1 MFNLFNTRVMK
12 SNLLRWSCLLSLGL
26 LATWLSACSEED
38 GPSQKGDVEFEI
50 TDAPIDDPSVEG
62 VFVTIADVKVDGQS
76 ISGFT
81 KTTID
86 LKAYQEGNTKA
97 LGNAQLDAKTYSNIL
112 LVLDLDEDAN
122 GNGPGCYVLS
132 DNGTKYKLKNT
143 TTGTYELA
151 VSDSW
156 EVAGNTTNEIVMDFD
171 LRKSIRYDE
180 NSAIQFQFVSDNELK
195 SAVRVVSK
203 SNAGM
208 IKGSYN
214 ESVSPNADKVIVYAY
229 KKGTF
234 NTNKET
240 QGDILFA
247 NAVTS
252 AEVKSGLTG
261 TSYTLAL
268 LEEGEYELHFAAH
281 SENASGKLA
290 FDTMLA
296 SETKLNGSVKDF
308 VEVTGGVTLNLS
320 TSISGILN

>member
-1 MFNLFNTRVMK
+1 MNFNLLK
-12 SNLLRWSCLLSLGL
+12 WSCLVTIG
-26 LATWLSACSEED
+26 LSAIWFSACNEED
-38 GPSQKGDVEFEI
+38 GPSQKGDVDFEI
-50 TDAPIDDPSVEG
+50 TDAPIDDSSVKG

-76 ISGFT
+76 LSGFT

-97 LGNAQLDAKTYSNIL
+97 LGSAQLDAKTYSNIL

-122 GNGPGCYVLS
+122 GNEPGCYVLS
-132 DNGTKYKLKNT
+132 EDGTKFKLKNT
-143 TTGTYELA
+143 TTGTHELA

-203 SNAGM
+203 ANAGM
-208 IKGSYN
+208 IKGTYN
-214 ESVSPNADKVIVYAY
+214 ENVSANADKVIVYAY
-229 KKGTF
+229 KRGTF
-234 NTNKET
+234 NANTET
-240 QGDILFA
+240 QGNILFA
-247 NAVTS
+247 NSVTS

-261 TSYTLAL
+261 NSYTLAL

-281 SENASGKLA
+281 SKNTSGKLT